1 MFEAYRSLQY
11 NRCMLALNFHHLRY
25 FWTIATEGSLAAA
38 ARRLNVS
45 ASALSVQL
53 KALED
58 QFGHPLF
65 ERRGRAL
72 TLTEAGRIALD
83 HASTIMR
90 AGDELVATLRG
101 LGSLSRRPLR
111 IGAVA
116 TLSRNFQIGL
126 LRPLLRRPGIEL
138 TLRSGTFA
146 ELTGAL
152 AAHSLDLVLANQRLP
167 EEGDGEWQTA
177 LLADQP
183 VSLVSRPA
191 GRARAFR
198 FPDDLR
204 RLPLVVPSRASVIRS
219 GFDRLLE
226 TAGVSPRILAEVDD
240 MAMLRLMA
248 RDSPGVTLVPSIV
261 VVDEL
266 ASGTLVERCQVPGVR
281 EPFYA
286 ITRRRRFP
294 HPLLRALLPEPQ
306 PRNSA
311 A

>member
-1 MFEAYRSLQY
+1 MRT
-11 NRCMLALNFHHLRY
+11 LNFHHLRY
-25 FWTIATEGSLAAA
+25 FWTIASEGSLARA

-58 QFGHPLF
+58 QLGHPLF
-65 ERRGRAL
+65 DRNGRSL
-72 TLTEAGRIALD
+72 ELTEAGRIALD

-90 AGDELVATLRG
+90 AGEELAATLRG
-101 LGSLSRRPLR
+101 LGSDARRPLR

-126 LRPLLRRPGIEL
+126 LRPLLRRPGLEL
-138 TLRSGTFA
+138 TLRSGTFG
-146 ELTGAL
+146 ELTAML

-167 EEGDGEWQTA
+167 EAGDVEWQTV

-204 RLPLVVPSRASVIRS
+204 RLPLVLPSRASAIRS
-219 GFDRLLE
+219 GFDALLE
-226 TAGVSPRILAEVDD
+226 KAGITPRILAEVDD

-266 ASGTLVERCQVPGVR
+266 ATGTLVERCQVPEVR

-294 HPLLRALLPEPQ
+294 HPLLRELLP
-306 PRNSA
+306 A

>member
-1 MFEAYRSLQY
+1 
-11 NRCMLALNFHHLRY
+11 LNFHHLRY
-25 FWTIATEGSLAAA
+25 FWTIATEGSLTAA

-58 QFGHPLF
+58 QFGHALF

-72 TLTEAGRIALD
+72 ELTEAGRIALD
-83 HASTIMR
+83 HATTIMR
-90 AGDELVATLRG
+90 AGDELAATLRG
-101 LGSLSRRPLR
+101 LGSDARRPLR

-126 LRPLLRRPGIEL
+126 LRPLLRNPGLEL
-138 TLRSGTFA
+138 TLRSGTFE

-152 AAHSLDLVLANQRLP
+152 AAHSLDLVLANQRIAAD
-167 EEGDGEWQTA
+167 GDGQWQTV

-191 GRARAFR
+191 GRARRFR

-204 RLPLVVPSRASVIRS
+204 RVPLVVPGRASAIRS
-219 GFDRLLE
+219 VFDRLLE
-226 TAGVSPRILAEVDD
+226 KSGIAPRILAEVDD
-240 MAMLRLMA
+240 MAMLRLVA

-266 ASGTLVERCQVPGVR
+266 AAGTLVERCQVPEVR

-294 HPLLRALLPEPQ
+294 HPLLRELLP
-306 PRNSA
+306 A